1 MSLLGYLVPRI
12 ASSGPEPAATQ
23 ALAYVLNAS
32 PDIATA
38 FVDVVG
44 RTGVSA
50 FTPGRIAAE
59 EQQGNDFPD
68 VTIRDTDGVVRILV
82 ENKFWAGLT
91 DAQPLAYIEALPSD
105 ASSAVVFVVPHQ
117 RVYGLWGELR
127 EKCHRG
133 GVELES
139 ESRSETIT
147 WARAGHRTLAIT
159 SWKHVLGTLERAAD
173 AGGHAALQQD
183 IVQLRGLTDHMNGAE
198 FLPLREDEVT
208 DVNVARR
215 MMNYTG
221 LIEEIVG
228 RLVADGVAETKGLRP
243 SHTRTATG
251 RYLRLHARFDVWLG
265 VDLDAW
271 CEWGITP
278 IWSEHNTSSSFSGIE
293 GKTRQAHLLFDDAQ
307 EENDWLYLPIRLT
320 TGAERDRVV
329 DDAARQMRSI
339 ADKLQ
344 EEFPVGRTALAR

>member
-12 ASSGPEPAATQ
+12 ASTGPEPAATQ
-23 ALAYVLNAS
+23 ALAYLLNAS

-44 RTGVSA
+44 RAGIAA

-91 DAQPLAYIEALPSD
+91 DAQPLAYLEALPSD
-105 ASSAVVFVVPHQ
+105 GSSAVVFVVPHQ
-117 RVYGLWGELR
+117 RMYGLWGELR
-127 EKCHRG
+127 EKCRRN

-139 ESRSETIT
+139 ESTADNIT
-147 WARAGHRTLAIT
+147 WARTGHRTLAVT
-159 SWKHVLGTLERAAD
+159 SWKHVLGTLEQAA
-173 AGGHAALQQD
+173 AAEGHSALQQD
-183 IVQLRGLTDHMNGAE
+183 IVQLRGLTDQMNAGE

-215 MMNYTG
+215 LTNYSG

-228 RLVADGVAETKGLRP
+228 RLVTDGVADTKGTRP
-243 SHTRTATG
+243 THGYTSAG
-251 RYLRLHARFDVWLG
+251 RYLSLHSKFGVWLG
-265 VDLDAW
+265 VDLEAW
-271 CEWGITP
+271 RDRGITP
-278 IWSEHNTSSSFSGIE
+278 IWSKYDTNGSFSGIE
-293 GKTRQAHLLFDDAQ
+293 GKIRQAEKLFDDAQ
-307 EENDWLYLPIRLT
+307 ETNGSLYLPIRLT

-339 ADKLQ
+339 ADRLR
-344 EEFPVGRTALAR
+344 EAFPDE